1 MASDSVGSLGFFTGV
16 SVDDK
21 KYESLLEDL
30 RAHDLLGPVDDALDN
45 YPYPMGTTTASSRP
59 FVLHDNLSAIFM
71 GNVHMPGS
79 EAPPANEQPKP
90 KGKVSAPPGFAAAP
104 QGAAPTQADLEWAR
118 SQQEFAM
125 LREEFSKKAAPETA
139 AFGFGNAGLGI
150 SSAPSSTSAYLY
162 AEDDE
167 DDGILEDLKL
177 KSLGLTEDEETA
189 APAKALAVP
198 PPLPTT
204 MPTPPPGWGPPAGAL
219 PPPGMMPPPGTMP
232 PPGAMPLPT
241 GNMPRPPPG
250 WRPEHGP
257 PPHPQGMMPP
267 HGFPHHPPPHM
278 LPPHMMPPPHMMMR
292 PPFPPPPH
300 VLLQERVFQVMMPRD
315 IQFVVQ
321 QELKQIRSSDPFSDD
336 YYFHNYMVKR
346 DRARQQALPG
356 QPPLPLPS
364 WKLEHVKS
372 FDPRDVSRANKSRT
386 WETENHVLGRT
397 AKTSLYRPRELLNL
411 HKVDE
416 QPKDVT
422 VVDVLNRP
430 EEELGASV
438 FRNEAWSKR
447 QRIDAGIVH
456 LLALQDA
463 RHLLDARRVN
473 VQQFHQMDT
482 AQMDP
487 ALIKLR
493 ERTTRLLLDLASV
506 LGVSTINGEATCDP
520 PALEAILSVSK
531 GKKLVCRA
539 LPLLHPS
546 ARFVLFPFLVQYM
559 LAQTQRITDQLT
571 ADEAAADD
579 RLAQT
584 LVVTMMYHSVP
595 ADVLA
600 KALAY
605 ALDRQSLASLSLV
618 LHHRSRA
625 ELLQALLQK
634 GGTTCETAAED
645 VKAAWM
651 KYQDRFVDLAS
662 QIKEAAMQQP

>member
-1 MASDSVGSLGFFTGV
+1 MASDSDRVGSLGFFTGV

-45 YPYPMGTTTASSRP
+45 YPYPMAGATASSRP

-71 GNVHMPGS
+71 GNVHMPG
-79 EAPPANEQPKP
+79 NEELAATPSKP

-125 LREEFSKKAAPETA
+125 LREEYSKKVATEAPV
-139 AFGFGNAGLGI
+139 FGFGNAGLGI
-150 SSAPSSTSAYLY
+150 SNAPSTSPAYLY
-162 AEDDE
+162 SEDDE
-167 DDGILEDLKL
+167 DADDGMMQDLSIKT
-177 KSLGLTEDEETA
+177 LGLVEDEETA
-189 APAKALAVP
+189 SPATSP
-198 PPLPTT
+198 PPLPVKT
-204 MPTPPPGWGPPAGAL
+204 PPPPGWAPPQG
-219 PPPGMMPPPGTMP
+219 MPPPQAIQP
-232 PPGAMPLPT
+232 PPQAMQPPPH
-241 GNMPRPPPG
+241 GMQPPPG

-257 PPHPQGMMPP
+257 PPGMMP
-267 HGFPHHPPPHM
+267 
-278 LPPHMMPPPHMMMR
+278 PPHMMPPGMMPPPHMVPPHMMMR
-292 PPFPPPPH
+292 PPFPPPH
-300 VLLQERVFQVMMPRD
+300 VLLQERVFQVMTPRD
-315 IQFVVQ
+315 IHFVVQ

-372 FDPRDVSRANKSRT
+372 FDPRDASRFNKSRT
-386 WETENHVLGRT
+386 WESENHVLGRT

-411 HKVDE
+411 HKTADTE
-416 QPKDVT
+416 TPKDVT
-422 VVDVLNRP
+422 AVEVLTR
-430 EEELGASV
+430 EDEALAGSV
-438 FRNEAWSKR
+438 FRNDTWAKR

-463 RHLLDARRVN
+463 RHLLDARRIN
-473 VQQFHQMDT
+473 VQQFHQMDP

-487 ALIKLR
+487 ALLELR
-493 ERTTRLLLDLASV
+493 ERTTRLLLDLAGV
-506 LGVSTINGEATCDP
+506 LGVPPGAPHCDRST
-520 PALEAILSVSK
+520 LEAVLAVAK

-539 LPLLHPS
+539 LPLLHPA
-546 ARFVLFPFLVQYM
+546 ARFVLFPHLVEYM
-559 LAQTQRITDQLT
+559 LAQTQRI
-571 ADEAAADD
+571 ADGSDEADD

-595 ADVLA
+595 ADVLTT
-600 KALAY
+600 ALAL
-605 ALDRQSLASLSLV
+605 ALDRQSLSSLSLV
-618 LHHRSRA
+618 LHHRARA

-634 GGTTCETAAED
+634 GGTTCATAPED
-645 VKAAWM
+645 VKATWM

-662 QIKEAAMQQP
+662 QIKEAALHQP